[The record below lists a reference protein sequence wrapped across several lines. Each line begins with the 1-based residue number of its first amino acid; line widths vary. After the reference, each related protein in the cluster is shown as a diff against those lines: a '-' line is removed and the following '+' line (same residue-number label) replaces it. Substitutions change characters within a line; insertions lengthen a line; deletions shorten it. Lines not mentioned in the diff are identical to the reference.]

1 MAQARIEAPAKIN
14 VHLEIRGRRP
24 DGFHDLESVFLE
36 TAFGDSLLIT
46 EEGPER
52 SCEIVMRWEP
62 PLRAV
67 ELKDNIIAGAV
78 DCFRKR
84 TFYRKGLRIAV
95 EKRIPAGSG
104 MGGASSDAA
113 GVLVALNAL
122 SGSCLAETE
131 LLEMAAE
138 LGSDVSFFI
147 RGGAALV
154 RGRGEILESLP
165 LPSELKVVLV
175 NPLLPC
181 SSAEAF
187 RLLDRKREG
196 GMELPRGN
204 GPSDLAE
211 WAALLEGPPGKWPF
225 RNDFLPLFLEEETPY
240 PYAEIL
246 GDLKESGAEFTGLSG
261 SGSTCFGIYSDG
273 GEAKKASVFL
283 LKRWFFV
290 KLTFFLANKGLEVV
304 RLS

>member
-1 MAQARIEAPAKIN
+1 MAQVRIEAPAKIN
-14 VHLEIRGRRP
+14 VHLEVRGRRP

-46 EEGPER
+46 EEGPEH
-52 SCEIVMRWEP
+52 SCEISMHWEP
-62 PLRAV
+62 PPQAG

-78 DCFRKR
+78 NCFRKR

-95 EKRIPAGSG
+95 EKRIPVGSG
-104 MGGASSDAA
+104 MGGSSSDAA
-113 GVLVALNAL
+113 STLVALNAL
-122 SGSCLAETE
+122 SLSCLAETD

-138 LGSDVSFFI
+138 LGSDVPFFI

-165 LPSELKVVLV
+165 LPSGLKVILV
-175 NPLLPC
+175 NPLLPS

-187 RLLDRKREG
+187 KLLDRKREG

-204 GPSDLAE
+204 GPSGPAE

-225 RNDFLPLFLEEETPY
+225 RNDFLPLFLEEETPCR
-240 PYAEIL
+240 YAEIL
-246 GDLKESGAEFTGLSG
+246 GDLKEGGAEFTGLSG

-273 GEAKKASVFL
+273 AEAKRVSVFL
-283 LKRWFFV
+283 MKRWSFV
-290 KLTFFLANKGLEVV
+290 KLTFFLANNGLEVV

>member
-46 EEGPER
+46 EEGPEH
-52 SCEIVMRWEP
+52 SCEIAMHWEP
-62 PLRAV
+62 PLRAG
-67 ELKDNIIAGAV
+67 ELKDNIIAGV
-78 DCFRKR
+78 VNCFRKR

-95 EKRIPAGSG
+95 EKRIPVGSG
-104 MGGASSDAA
+104 MGGSSSDAA

-122 SGSCLAETE
+122 SGSCLAEPE

-138 LGSDVSFFI
+138 LGSDVPFFI

-165 LPSELKVVLV
+165 LPPGLKVVLV
-175 NPLLPC
+175 NPLLPS

-196 GMELPRGN
+196 GGELPRGK
-204 GPSDLAE
+204 GLSDPVE
-211 WAALLEGPPGKWPF
+211 WAALLEGPPGEWPF
-225 RNDFLPLFLEEETPY
+225 WNDFLPLFLEKETPCQ
-240 PYAEIL
+240 YAKIL
-246 GDLKESGAEFTGLSG
+246 GDLKESGAEFAGLSG

-273 GEAKKASVFL
+273 GEAKKAFDFL